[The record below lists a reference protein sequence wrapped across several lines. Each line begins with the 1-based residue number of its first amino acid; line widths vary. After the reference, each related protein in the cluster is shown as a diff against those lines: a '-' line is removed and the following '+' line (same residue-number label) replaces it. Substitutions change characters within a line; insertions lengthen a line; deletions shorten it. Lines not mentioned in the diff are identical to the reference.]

1 MNDYDIIDTG
11 YRVIVVFRNGKCI
24 PFGGKIQEFA
34 SAQEIA
40 DAIKDGRIRMVD
52 GKGQE
57 IRQRSVVNCLVYEET
72 TITRCVYPN
81 KEDKKGEL
89 GFLALR

>member
-11 YRVIVVFRNGKCI
+11 YRVIVVFKNGRCI
-24 PFGGKIQEFA
+24 PFGSKMQEFA
-34 SAQEIA
+34 SAKEIA
-40 DAIKDGRIRMVD
+40 DAIKDGRIKMVD

-57 IRQRSVVNCLVYEET
+57 IRQRFVVKCLVYEET

-81 KEDKKGEL
+81 SEVKKGEL